1 LVNRLNRKEAK
12 TTSQQ
17 PLSPM
22 NIWRVWRT
30 GCSKV
35 FGWGVSQ
42 SATHCMS
49 CRGISSVA
57 ILCFSSQITRTWYLV
72 SNVLQT
78 PVSNIIATRNG
89 MNPLV
94 DMMAAVF
101 ETKDSCCRQE
111 ECYRGTR
118 RYISLALVS
127 EQRGGRGDGGD
138 R

>member
-1 LVNRLNRKEAK
+1 LRMKEAK

-49 CRGISSVA
+49 CRMKSTNV
-57 ILCFSSQITRTWYLV
+57 LYFPTQTTHTWYLV

-89 MNPLV
+89 MKPLV
-94 DMMAAVF
+94 DMMAV
-101 ETKDSCCRQE
+101 
-111 ECYRGTR
+111 
-118 RYISLALVS
+118 IV
-127 EQRGGRGDGGD
+127 
-138 R
+138 